1 MAKILEVESGTDFPT
16 TSANPKEKKKNEIEQ
31 ILDGTIRKA
40 YVLGLQ
46 NGARTMCISVLSQ
59 LNQTK
64 QMNPQKQLNLIRE
77 MCKKNIQNQNNAQGN
92 SGSSEVKETNN
103 KKENES

>member
-1 MAKILEVESGTDFPT
+1 MAKVLEVESGTDFST
-16 TSANPKEKKKNEIEQ
+16 TSTNPEEKKKNETEQ
-31 ILDGTIRKA
+31 ILERTMKKA
-40 YVLGLQ
+40 YVFGLQ
-46 NGARTMCISVLSQ
+46 NGVRTMCISVLSQ

-77 MCKKNIQNQNNAQGN
+77 MCKKNIQNQNNAQDN
-92 SGSSEVKETNN
+92 SGSSEAKETNN

>member
-1 MAKILEVESGTDFPT
+1 MAKILEVESGTDSPT
-16 TSANPKEKKKNEIEQ
+16 TSANPEEKKKNEIEQ
-31 ILDGTIRKA
+31 ILERTMRKS

-46 NGARTMCISVLSQ
+46 NGTRAMCVSVLSQ

-64 QMNPQKQLNLIRE
+64 RLNPQKQLNLVRE
-77 MCKKNIQNQNNAQGN
+77 MCKKNIQNQNNVQDN
-92 SGSSEVKETNN
+92 SGSSEAKDTNN